1 MLLNLALWVGGLV
14 LLVVGVMAIR
24 RPLARYRE
32 LQASDANLRR
42 YDSWR
47 GGKRTAVE
55 TGVTGVTGAD
65 IMRAQLRSTSI
76 RWGAVIVAGIV
87 LIVAGFVVR

>member
-32 LQASDANLRR
+32 LQATDANLRR

-55 TGVTGVTGAD
+55 TGVTGAD
-65 IMRAQLRSTSI
+65 VMRAQLRSTSI

>member
-1 MLLNLALWVGGLV
+1 MLLNVALWIGGVV
-14 LLVVGVMAIR
+14 LLAGGVMAVR

-32 LQASDANLRR
+32 LQATEANLRR

-47 GGKRTAVE
+47 GGNRTAVD
-55 TGVTGVTGAD
+55 TGVTGAD
-65 IMRAQLRSTSI
+65 IMRGHLRSTVI
-76 RWGAVIVAGIV
+76 RWGAVIAAGIV

>member
-32 LQASDANLRR
+32 LQATDANLRR

-55 TGVTGVTGAD
+55 TGVTGAD
-65 IMRAQLRSTSI
+65 VMRAQLRSASI
-76 RWGAVIVAGIV
+76 RWGVVIAAGIV

>member
-1 MLLNLALWVGGLV
+1 MLLNLTLWVGGLV
-14 LLVVGVMAIR
+14 LVVVGAMAIR

-32 LQASDANLRR
+32 LQATDANLRR

-55 TGVTGVTGAD
+55 TGVTGAD
-65 IMRAQLRSTSI
+65 MMRAQLRSTSI

>member
-1 MLLNLALWVGGLV
+1 MLLNVALWIGGVV
-14 LLVVGVMAIR
+14 LLAGGVMAVR

-32 LQASDANLRR
+32 LQATEANLRR

-47 GGKRTAVE
+47 GGNRTAVD
-55 TGVTGVTGAD
+55 TGVTGAE
-65 IMRAQLRSTSI
+65 IMRSQLRTTAI
-76 RWGAVIVAGIV
+76 RWGAVIAAGIV

>member
-32 LQASDANLRR
+32 LQATDANLRR

-55 TGVTGVTGAD
+55 TGVTGAD

>member
-1 MLLNLALWVGGLV
+1 MLLNLALWIGGVALLAVGTMQVRG
-14 LLVVGVMAIR
+14 
-24 RPLARYRE
+24 PLGRYRE
-32 LQASDANLRR
+32 LQATEANLRR

-55 TGVTGVTGAD
+55 TGPTGAD
-65 IMRAQLRSTSI
+65 VRRAQLRSTVM
-76 RWGAVIVAGIV
+76 RWGAVIAAGIV

>member
-1 MLLNLALWVGGLV
+1 MLLNVALWIGGVV
-14 LLVVGVMAIR
+14 LLAGGVMAVR

-32 LQASDANLRR
+32 LQATEANLRR

-47 GGKRTAVE
+47 GGNRTAVD
-55 TGVTGVTGAD
+55 TGVTGAD

>member
-1 MLLNLALWVGGLV
+1 MLLNLALWIGGVALLVGGA
-14 LLVVGVMAIR
+14 MAVR

-32 LQASDANLRR
+32 LQATEANLRR

-47 GGKRTAVE
+47 GGHRGAVD
-55 TGVTGVTGAD
+55 TGVTGAD
-65 IMRAQLRSTSI
+65 IMRGHLRSTVI
-76 RWGAVIVAGIV
+76 RWGAVIAAGIV

>member
-14 LLVVGVMAIR
+14 LLVVGVTAIR

-32 LQASDANLRR
+32 LEATDANLRR

-47 GGKRTAVE
+47 GGNRTAVDP
-55 TGVTGVTGAD
+55 GVTGAD
-65 IMRAQLRSTSI
+65 VMRVQMRSAII
-76 RWGAVIVAGIV
+76 RWGVVIAAGIV
-87 LIVAGFVVR
+87 LLVAGFVVR

>member
-32 LQASDANLRR
+32 FQATDANLRR

-55 TGVTGVTGAD
+55 TGVTGAD

>member
-32 LQASDANLRR
+32 LQATEANLRR

-55 TGVTGVTGAD
+55 TGVTGAD

-76 RWGAVIVAGIV
+76 RWGVVIVAGIV

>member
-1 MLLNLALWVGGLV
+1 MLLNLALWIGGVALLVGGA
-14 LLVVGVMAIR
+14 MAVR

-32 LQASDANLRR
+32 LQATEANLQR

-47 GGKRTAVE
+47 GGHRSAVD
-55 TGVTGVTGAD
+55 TGVTGAD
-65 IMRAQLRSTSI
+65 IMRGHLRSTVI

>member
-1 MLLNLALWVGGLV
+1 MLLNLALWIGGVV
-14 LLVVGVMAIR
+14 LLVAGVMSVR

-32 LQASDANLRR
+32 LQATEANLRR

-47 GGKRTAVE
+47 GGHRTAVE
-55 TGVTGVTGAD
+55 TGVTGAD
-65 IMRAQLRSTSI
+65 TMRVQLRSTAI
-76 RWGAVIVAGIV
+76 RWGVVIAAGVV

>member
-1 MLLNLALWVGGLV
+1 MLLNVGLWASGVTLVILGVIAL
-14 LLVVGVMAIR
+14 R

-32 LQASDANLRR
+32 LQATEANLRR

-55 TGVTGVTGAD
+55 TGVTGAD
-65 IMRAQLRSTSI
+65 VMLARLRSEVM
-76 RWGAVIVAGIV
+76 RWGAFIAAGIV

>member
-14 LLVVGVMAIR
+14 LVVVGATAIR

-32 LQASDANLRR
+32 LQATDANLRR

-55 TGVTGVTGAD
+55 TGVTGAD
-65 IMRAQLRSTSI
+65 VMRAQLRSTSI